1 MQFLI
6 QLCLLILRGT
16 GKQLVLD
23 PNRICR
29 KAGRLKGKL
38 AMICDKKPDII
49 REIARGA
56 EMGKKECEHQF
67 RNRHWNCSSAKRSM
81 RRTLMRGKRYTFLI

>member
-1 MQFLI
+1 
-6 QLCLLILRGT
+6 
-16 GKQLVLD
+16 
-23 PNRICR
+23 
-29 KAGRLKGKL
+29 
-38 AMICDKKPDII
+38 MICDKKPDII

-81 RRTLMRGKRYTFLI
+81 RRILMRGKRYTFLI